1 MCRHPPHGAGSAWT
15 VHISVAAVPIRRAQM
30 DSAVQAASDDAS
42 GIRFLLLATRSSP
55 RVGLG
60 TFDKAVT
67 FRAAE
72 ESIDRIGETEKG
84 RPYSIRGRPKL
95 ASGAFCLPAN
105 GALSPMPA
113 WRKAPR
119 VGKGRYSSLATS
131 RTYTLPPLEQNG
143 PDASIGMSRPWADH
157 ECGDRLDL

>member
-1 MCRHPPHGAGSAWT
+1 VSASTAWRRFGMDRPYFGGSGPDTPRANGFGSAGG
-15 VHISVAAVPIRRAQM
+15 VRRCIRNSLPVAC
-30 DSAVQAASDDAS
+30 
-42 GIRFLLLATRSSP
+42 TRSSP

-67 FRAAE
+67 CRAAE